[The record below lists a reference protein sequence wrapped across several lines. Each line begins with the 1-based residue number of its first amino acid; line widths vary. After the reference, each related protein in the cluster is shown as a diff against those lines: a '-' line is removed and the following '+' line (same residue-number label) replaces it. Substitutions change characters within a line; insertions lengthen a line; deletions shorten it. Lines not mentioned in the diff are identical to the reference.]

1 MMSPLSQSLTAINEI
16 ILAPPDFPLP
26 LDAMAILI
34 FLTPGSISTPK
45 KGFWMSYFWN
55 CDKSERRL
63 LYFFAKRLTSL
74 SKSGT
79 VLIVQFI

>member
-16 ILAPPDFPLP
+16 ILAPPDLPFPLE
-26 LDAMAILI
+26 AIANLF
-34 FLTPGSISTPK
+34 FLSPGRIYSPK
-45 KGFWMSYFWN
+45 KGFWMSSFWN

-63 LYFFAKRLTSL
+63 LYFFANRLASL

>member
-1 MMSPLSQSLTAINEI
+1 MMSPLSQSLTVINVI

-26 LDAMAILI
+26 YEVIANLI
-34 FLTPGSISTPK
+34 FLTPGNISIPK
-45 KGFWMSYFWN
+45 NGFCLRSFCNW
-55 CDKSERRL
+55 DKSLRRL
-63 LYFFAKRLTSL
+63 LYFLANRFTSL